1 MARKAFKFRLQSILD
16 YKQDMEDKEKEKL
29 AKILAELDKAIKYKA
44 FLEQKREQ
52 AKLELKEKQ
61 KKGGVDVNQLRFY
74 TNYLKKLDNDIVQAT
89 IQIEKIKVKEREQRQ
104 ALLKAAQERQVY
116 EKPKE
121 KHRQQFE
128 EEEAERERKLI
139 DELATIKFARKI
151 MEQHEIEEA
160 LERGEITEEDL

>member
-1 MARKAFKFRLQSILD
+1 MARKTFKFRLQSILD

-116 EKPKE
+116 EKLKE

-128 EEEAERERKLI
+128 EEEAEKERKLI